1 MHVLNWLVYVRILI
15 VTLSFLSQRRGG
27 ADATTPAATPATN
40 YPEQKIAILKDSVRT
55 ILACLGE
62 DVEREGLLDTPKVG
76 QWVASA
82 LSLKFVRK
90 GL

>member
-15 VTLSFLSQRRGG
+15 VTLSFLPQRRGG
-27 ADATTPAATPATN
+27 ADAPAATPATN

-76 QWVASA
+76 QWLA
-82 LSLKFVRK
+82 LCVVI
-90 GL
+90 GVC

>member
-1 MHVLNWLVYVRILI
+1 MHELNWLIHVCILI
-15 VTLSFLSQRRGG
+15 AILSILPQRRGG

-76 QWVASA
+76 QWLA
-82 LSLKFVRK
+82 LCVVI
-90 GL
+90 GVC